1 MQRQRGLTL
10 LEHLVVLAIIAIS
23 SAGVALAMRDS
34 AQTQLERE
42 AQRLIA
48 KLEAARVQSRAQG
61 VPLIWRVTESGFVVE
76 TPLLGADFAAQNVD
90 WLTAGMSAEISAN
103 VSSANGTRNIALG
116 PEPIISPASITLSLA
131 SGATST
137 SKGKP
142 LSLRIETDGLG
153 PFHQAP

>member
-10 LEHLVVLAIIAIS
+10 LELLVVLAIIAIS
-23 SAGVALAMRDS
+23 TAGVALAIRDS
-34 AQTQLERE
+34 AQTQIERE

-61 VPLIWRVTESGFVVE
+61 VPLIWRVTDSGFVLE
-76 TPLLGADFAAQNVD
+76 TLLLGAGFVAQNED

-103 VSSANGTRNIALG
+103 VSTANGARNIALG
-116 PEPIISPASITLSLA
+116 PEPIISPASITLHLA
-131 SGATST
+131 SSATST

-142 LSLRIETDGLG
+142 LRLRIETDGLQ

>member
-10 LEHLVVLAIIAIS
+10 LELLVVLAIIAIS
-23 SAGVALAMRDS
+23 TAGVALATRDS
-34 AQTQLERE
+34 AQIQLERE

-48 KLEAARVQSRAQG
+48 KLEAARVQSRVQG
-61 VPLIWRVTESGFVVE
+61 IPIIWRVTDSGFVVE

-103 VSSANGTRNIALG
+103 DSTANGDRNVVLG
-116 PEPIISPASITLSLA
+116 PEPIMSPAGITLRLA
-131 SGATST
+131 RGANST

-142 LSLRIETDGLG
+142 LRLRIETDGLQ

>member
-10 LEHLVVLAIIAIS
+10 LELLVVLAIIAIS
-23 SAGVALAMRDS
+23 TAGVALAMRDS

-48 KLEAARVQSRAQG
+48 KLETARVQSRAQG

-76 TPLLGADFAAQNVD
+76 TPLLGADFVAQNVD

-103 VSSANGTRNIALG
+103 VSTANGARNIALG
-116 PEPIISPASITLSLA
+116 PEPIISPTSITLRLA
-131 SGATST
+131 SRATST
-137 SKGKP
+137 SSSKP
-142 LSLRIETDGLG
+142 LSLRIETDGLQ

>member
-10 LEHLVVLAIIAIS
+10 LELLVVLAIIAIS
-23 SAGVALAMRDS
+23 TAGVALAIRDS
-34 AQTQLERE
+34 AQTQIERE

-61 VPLIWRVTESGFVVE
+61 ISLIWRVTDSGFVLE
-76 TPLLGADFAAQNVD
+76 TPLLGADFAAQNVE
-90 WLTAGMSAEISAN
+90 WLTVGISAEISAN
-103 VSSANGTRNIALG
+103 VSTANGTRNIALG

-131 SGATST
+131 SDATPT

-142 LSLRIETDGLG
+142 LRLRIETDGLG

>member
-10 LEHLVVLAIIAIS
+10 LELLVVLAIIAIS
-23 SAGVALAMRDS
+23 SAGVALAMRES
-34 AQTQLERE
+34 AQIQLERE

-48 KLEAARVQSRAQG
+48 KLEAARVQSRALG
-61 VPLIWRVTESGFVVE
+61 IPLIWRVTDSGFVVE
-76 TPLLGADFAAQNVD
+76 TPLLGADFVAQNVE
-90 WLTAGMSAEISAN
+90 WLTAGMLAEVSAN
-103 VSSANGTRNIALG
+103 VSTANGARNIALG

-131 SGATST
+131 SSATST

-142 LSLRIETDGLG
+142 LRLRIETDGLG